1 MATTTE
7 SVVRRYYEIV
17 GDLTYTEDDLASV
30 LHPDSTLVEHPNPVS
45 PHGARRGLRETLDG
59 FTAGRSLLSEQSF
72 EIHELLTNG
81 DRAAVR
87 AVWRGAVGQDI
98 GPYKKGLEMTAHVAA
113 FVTVRDGL
121 VLEHE
126 TFDCYE
132 PFASA

>member
-1 MATTTE
+1 M
-7 SVVRRYYEIV
+7 VRRYYEIV

-30 LHPDSTLVEHPNPVS
+30 LHPDSTLVEHPNPVV
-45 PHGARRGLRETLDG
+45 PNGARRGLSETLAG
-59 FTAGRSLLSEQSF
+59 FKAGRSLLSEQSF
-72 EIHELLTNG
+72 EIYELLTDG

-87 AVWRGAVGQDI
+87 ATWKGTVSQDI
-98 GPYKKGLEMTAHVAA
+98 GPYKEGLEMTAHVAA

-132 PFASA
+132 PFASASPCLGET